1 MVEPYIIFNAIVYA
15 CIVAY
20 ILYINF
26 ASYYN
31 SGTGFL
37 NWLIRL
43 NQSWVFRT
51 IYLLIVGFFAL
62 DLFPWGGFTLAILLT
77 IAFLNTN
84 MLMYKKDLNEKF
96 TNMDNFARVDYDS
109 SLPTMTP
116 SGDMMTPSADM
127 MTPSAEMTPSADM
140 MTPSGM
146 ENFDNNGENCRTPFN
161 PQPYRP
167 DESLLVP
174 GFPDKLPQ
182 DSELSAPYTQ
192 SGIGYEFNMA

>member
-1 MVEPYIIFNAIVYA
+1 MVEPYIIFNAIIYA

-26 ASYYN
+26 AAYYN
-31 SGTGFL
+31 SGTSFL

-43 NQSWVFRT
+43 NQSWIFRT
-51 IYLLIVGFFAL
+51 IYLLIVAFFAL
-62 DLFPWGGFTLAILLT
+62 DYFPWGGFTLAILLT

-96 TNMDNFARVDYDS
+96 TNKNLAYHS
-109 SLPTMTP
+109 EEINYQTTP
-116 SGDMMTPSADM
+116 PAEMMTTPPAEM
-127 MTPSAEMTPSADM
+127 MTTPPVEEFQNEGCSSCQGYK
-140 MTPSGM
+140 PK
-146 ENFDNNGENCRTPFN
+146 CRTPFN

-174 GFPDKLPQ
+174 GFPDNLPK
-182 DSELSAPYTQ
+182 DNEMLAPYTQ